1 MNILPK
7 FKKCPACDNVNII
20 KVNGSTCKNN
30 FLSLSEW
37 ILKKVFNCR
46 KCKVELGFFLN
57 NSNKKKKLVW
67 IDHFKC
73 EDKYFNQ
80 LTKLQTAKEKYKKQN
95 KIFFKTTKEIEDIQ
109 NKIRLDQVKVIV
121 KCKIQNRGLLI
132 RHVY

>member
-7 FKKCPACDNVNII
+7 FKRCPACDTVNVI
-20 KVNGSTCKNN
+20 KVNGSTCENN
-30 FLSLSEW
+30 FLSLSKW
-37 ILKKVFNCR
+37 ILKKVFDCR

-57 NSNKKKKLVW
+57 NSNKKEKLVW

-73 EDKYFNQ
+73 EDNYFNQ
-80 LTKLQTAKEKYKKQN
+80 LTKLQTVKEKYKKQN
-95 KIFFKTTKEIEDIQ
+95 KIFFKTKKEIEDIQ
-109 NKIRLDQVKVIV
+109 NKIRLDQVKVVV